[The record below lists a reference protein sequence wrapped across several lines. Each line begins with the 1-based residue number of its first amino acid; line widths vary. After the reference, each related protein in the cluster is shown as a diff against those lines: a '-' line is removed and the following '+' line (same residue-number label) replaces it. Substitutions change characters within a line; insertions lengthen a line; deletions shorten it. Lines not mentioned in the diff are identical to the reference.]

1 MSPRE
6 PKPERWRDLRD
17 LEARVDKERRG
28 GSAVSPDTVRRHER
42 DLHRS
47 ELGDFEDD

>member
-1 MSPRE
+1 MTPRE
-6 PKPERWRDLRD
+6 PQPDRWADLRS
-17 LEARVDKERRG
+17 LEERVDKERRG
-28 GSAVSPDTVRRHER
+28 GSAVSADMVRRHER